1 MEVSIIP
8 SDGIVV
14 LDGVAKKGLDLNFMS
29 DVHAVQWFDT
39 WGDVERIDA
48 NRQHTN
54 EHITSIAPYQA
65 AIDAWHAAPSPE

>member
-1 MEVSIIP
+1 MRVSIVP
-8 SDGIVV
+8 VDQIVV
-14 LDGVAKKGLDLNFMS
+14 IDGVAKTNLDLSFMS

-48 NRQHTN
+48 QRSHTN
-54 EHITSIAPYQA
+54 EHITSLAPYQA